1 MVKLLKENVKDPE
14 ICDWILPAFST
25 TTNDDIIV
33 GSIVLM
39 ATMKEYFD
47 YKMYLMCGIPEI
59 TLLGTPEDWDLIHS
73 RVKKLRSFA
82 ECNKHFVE
90 WADMLE
96 KITENMAASSRGNVT
111 LSKIKIT

>member
-1 MVKLLKENVKDPE
+1 MVKLLKENVKDLE
-14 ICDWILPAFST
+14 ICDWVLPDFST
-25 TTNDDIIV
+25 TTNDDVIV

-47 YKMYLMCGIPEI
+47 YKMSLLCGIPEI
-59 TLLGTPEDWDLIHS
+59 SLLGTPEDWDLIHS

-82 ECNKHFVE
+82 EHNKYFAE

-96 KITENMAASSRGNVT
+96 KITENMAASSRGNVK
-111 LSKIKIT
+111 LAISY